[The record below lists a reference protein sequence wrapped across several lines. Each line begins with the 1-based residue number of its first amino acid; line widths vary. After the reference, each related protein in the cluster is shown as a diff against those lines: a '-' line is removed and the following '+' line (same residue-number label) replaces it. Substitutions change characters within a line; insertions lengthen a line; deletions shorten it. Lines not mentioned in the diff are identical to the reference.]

1 MIRVVVADESRLVR
15 KTLTA
20 LLDTEDDI
28 DTVGEV
34 DTCAGVVDAAAAW
47 RPHLVVLDLDLVDAT
62 RTDAGRLA
70 ATLHRQDPP
79 VRLLLLTTLGRPTS
93 VLPVLSAKA
102 GSMMLKN
109 SPPRQMIDAIRRTAA
124 GERVLCAELET
135 TAGRLRNSPLNEA
148 ETAVLDRMA
157 CGCGLADAAAQLG
170 ISESEAQ
177 RHLLAALRKV
187 GGRDAVEAGRMAR
200 ANGWV

>member
-1 MIRVVVADESRLVR
+1 MIRVVVADESSLVR

-47 RPHLVVLDLDLVDAT
+47 RPDLVDAT
-62 RTDAGRLA
+62 RTDAGRLSA
-70 ATLHRQDPP
+70 ALHRQDPP

-124 GERVLCAELET
+124 GEHVLCAELET
-135 TAGRLRNSPLNEA
+135 TADRLRNSPLNEA

-157 CGCGLADAAAQLG
+157 CGCGLADAAAQLTSLTRST
-170 ISESEAQ
+170 I
-177 RHLLAALRKV
+177 L
-187 GGRDAVEAGRMAR
+187 AR
-200 ANGWV
+200 AAMAMAAQFHLRDEQLVSILI